1 MYENRIALISALKN
15 EYGLNSLDMFSLKG
29 IKKYNNMIFRFN
41 SNKLQCYFTIGDVWK
56 NANDILADE
65 IMSAMVHEKVSV
77 YKSENGEDVPVVPK
91 GTITSTAEFHDT
103 GVNTVVE
110 YTAADTTAVE
120 TVVADYKHLSSI
132 KPALHNALSP
142 KTVGQPK
149 KDSTAELIASVVD
162 KEAKELTAIRQQ
174 AEAFNAKLNGL
185 NVIASQKE
193 ESDDEDP
200 VSFSA

>member
-103 GVNTVVE
+103 GVKTVVE
-110 YTAADTTAVE
+110 YTAADATAVE

-149 KDSTAELIASVVD
+149 LIASVID